1 MRELEQLGLA
11 RATSSSSASS
21 SACRRPTRC
30 TTPTTPSASHT
41 IRSWLDGLDNY
52 IQVGRNGLHRY
63 NNSDHSMLTA
73 MRAVDNLVKG
83 DDHDIW
89 AVNAESV
96 YHEEEKQDEQ
106 QPYIE
111 APETDSMKEPLHS

>member
-1 MRELEQLGLA
+1 MYDAEYDQRV
-11 RATSSSSASS
+11 T
-21 SACRRPTRC
+21 
-30 TTPTTPSASHT
+30 T

-73 MRAVDNLVKG
+73 MRAVDNLVTG
-83 DDHDIW
+83 ADHDIW
-89 AVNAESV
+89 AVNAESA
-96 YHEEEKQDEQ
+96 YHEEGKDNEEK

-111 APETDSMKEPLHS
+111 APDTEAMKEPLHS